1 MLLILNLL
9 FLELHKTKQNK
20 TKPTRPLSLN
30 TSAPLVFFSHL
41 CSHRLYPLAASRHKS
56 LPAKLLTVR
65 WDPTIEP
72 HIQEV
77 KGLAFNRSL
86 YL

>member
-1 MLLILNLL
+1 MRNRI
-9 FLELHKTKQNK
+9 EQNK

-30 TSAPLVFFSHL
+30 TSAPLVFFSRL
-41 CSHRLYPLAASRHKS
+41 CSHRLYLLAASRHKL

-72 HIQEV
+72 HIEEV